1 MAKTYQSSKLQKIMN
16 KDQKI
21 QDDRTMLQ
29 AGSFTLQSD
38 QLTSLTKKSK
48 RLPSY
53 MQPLQKLSEPAKV
66 NPELY
71 KTNYIY
77 VHHEEL
83 INNDPM
89 TGVRGIN
96 IEKQQLLN
104 QEKLYSLSPRH
115 GTQVKTSS
123 LTKKGDVSSPDIQ
136 DV

>member
-16 KDQKI
+16 KDQNI
-21 QDDRTMLQ
+21 QDNRTMLQ

-115 GTQVKTSS
+115 ATQVKTSS